1 MMKMKYTALIIAI
14 SQIILCA
21 NLCAQSSAKE
31 GCRLTMVIPEHFVS
45 AESQDDV
52 ISYRSKRGRT
62 TLSMSKYNKD
72 AQKSY
77 SNAQSAAD
85 QTYKGLKEKGIAIEM
100 NVVSEDVG
108 KTSFTIVSWVIPSL
122 KKGFEPHMVAFNDE
136 CDILYRF
143 TMTSSTSN
151 KKELDKAFRSF
162 LRTCKRSK
170 SK

>member
-1 MMKMKYTALIIAI
+1 MKYILFILAL
-14 SQIILCA
+14 SQAMVMTTLR
-21 NLCAQSSAKE
+21 AQSSDDE
-31 GCRLTMVIPEHFVS
+31 RCRLTMVIPEHFVS
-45 AESQDDV
+45 AGTQDNV

-62 TLSMSKYNKD
+62 TLSMSRYNKD
-72 AQKSY
+72 SQEGY
-77 SNAQSAAD
+77 MNAQSAAD
-85 QTYKGLKEKGIAIEM
+85 RTYKDLKETGIAIEM
-100 NVVSEDVG
+100 NVVNEAVG

-122 KKGFEPHMVAFNDE
+122 KKGFEPHMIAFNDE

-143 TMTSSTSN
+143 SMTSSTSN

>member
-1 MMKMKYTALIIAI
+1 MSFERSQDLFMMKMKYTALIIAI

-85 QTYKGLKEKGIAIEM
+85 QTYKGL
-100 NVVSEDVG
+100 SEDVG